1 MLLPVLHFFND
12 GYLAA
17 MPLIL
22 PFASEEFALSLGV
35 VGLLGSLLSFSGIIL
50 AIPAGVTAS
59 KFGALRLLSIGVLFY
74 SLGFLILGLSSGVIT
89 VVLAF
94 IIASIAFGIFH
105 PLAFS
110 AVAKASQ
117 HSSLGR
123 QMGVFAATGDIGRI
137 AFAAAVTF
145 IIGLTSWRFTSLLY
159 AAAAAALFIF
169 SIFLSR
175 GKDVSGQANNE
186 KGKKKIDAALLKNST
201 FMLAN
206 ASSLLDAFANSSLF
220 IFIPFLLTF
229 RGIDAAFIGP
239 FTSIFFIGNL
249 SGKVIMGRLTDRI
262 GQERLF
268 ICCEVF
274 IFISLIMLALSPSVI
289 VISAL
294 AFILGFFSKGTV
306 PITSTM
312 IAQSVGNDEYESAY
326 SVNSLSTSIAN
337 TVAPLFFGVLADFL
351 GVQAIFFACAVAAL
365 CAASLLISSGFR
377 PYSSPVPSPHYV
389 QHFPPSS
396 C

>member
-1 MLLPVLHFFND
+1 MLLPLLHLFND

-59 KFGALRLLSIGVLFY
+59 KFGALRLLSMAVLFY

-175 GKDVSGQANNE
+175 GKDVSGQANHE

-229 RGIDAAFIGP
+229 RGIDAAFIGS

-268 ICCEVF
+268 ICCELF

-294 AFILGFFSKGTV
+294 AFILGFFTKGTV

-351 GVQAIFFACAVAAL
+351 GVQAIFFACAAAAL
-365 CAASLLISSGFR
+365 CAALPSLILLKRKNSGCN
-377 PYSSPVPSPHYV
+377 VKTT
-389 QHFPPSS
+389 
-396 C
+396 

>member
-1 MLLPVLHFFND
+1 MLLPILHLFND

-159 AAAAAALFIF
+159 AAAAAALFIL

-175 GKDVSGQANNE
+175 GKDVSGYGHAE

-229 RGIDAAFIGP
+229 RGIDAAFIGS

-268 ICCEVF
+268 ICCEVS
-274 IFISLIMLALSPSVI
+274 IFISLIMLASVI

-365 CAASLLISSGFR
+365 CAALPSLILLIRKNSG
-377 PYSSPVPSPHYV
+377 
-389 QHFPPSS
+389 
-396 C
+396 CNGKII

>member
-1 MLLPVLHFFND
+1 MLLPILHLFND

-159 AAAAAALFIF
+159 AAAVAALFIL

-175 GKDVSGQANNE
+175 GKDVSGYGHAE
-186 KGKKKIDAALLKNST
+186 KRKKKIDAALLKNST

-229 RGIDAAFIGP
+229 RGIDAAFIGS

-312 IAQSVGNDEYESAY
+312 IAQSVGIDEYESAY

-365 CAASLLISSGFR
+365 CAALPSLILLIRKNSGCN
-377 PYSSPVPSPHYV
+377 VKTT
-389 QHFPPSS
+389 
-396 C
+396 

>member
-1 MLLPVLHFFND
+1 MIF
-12 GYLAA
+12 AA
-17 MPLIL
+17 
-22 PFASEEFALSLGV
+22 F
-35 VGLLGSLLSFSGIIL
+35 LLG
-50 AIPAGVTAS
+50 
-59 KFGALRLLSIGVLFY
+59 
-74 SLGFLILGLSSGVIT
+74 
-89 VVLAF
+89 
-94 IIASIAFGIFH
+94 SIAFGVFH
-105 PLAFS
+105 PIAFS
-110 AVAKASQ
+110 AVAAAA
-117 HSSLGR
+117 R
-123 QMGVFAATGDIGRI
+123 QSDIGKDMGLFAATGDIGRI

-145 IIGLTSWRFTSLLY
+145 IIGLTSWRSASLLY
-159 AAAAAALFIF
+159 AAVAITLFALCFMI
-169 SIFLSR
+169 SLR
-175 GKDVSGQANNE
+175 ARANTAKRPE
-186 KGKKKIDAALLKNST
+186 RRKIDASVLRSRR
-201 FMLAN
+201 FMLSN
-206 ASSLLDAFANSSLF
+206 AASLLDSFANSSLF
-220 IFIPFLLTF
+220 IFIPFLLEY
-229 RGIDAAFIGP
+229 RGIEASFIGL

-365 CAASLLISSGFR
+365 CAALPSLILLIRKNSG
-377 PYSSPVPSPHYV
+377 
-389 QHFPPSS
+389 
-396 C
+396 

>member
-1 MLLPVLHFFND
+1 MLLPILHLFND

-159 AAAAAALFIF
+159 AEAAAALFIL

-175 GKDVSGQANNE
+175 GKDVSGYGHAE

-229 RGIDAAFIGP
+229 RGIDAAFIGS

-365 CAASLLISSGFR
+365 CAALPSLILLIRKNSG
-377 PYSSPVPSPHYV
+377 
-389 QHFPPSS
+389 
-396 C
+396 

>member
-1 MLLPVLHFFND
+1 MLLPILHLFND

-117 HSSLGR
+117 HSSIGR

-159 AAAAAALFIF
+159 AAAAAALFIL

-175 GKDVSGQANNE
+175 GKNVTVQPKDE
-186 KGKKKIDAALLKNST
+186 KGKKKTNAAILRNST

-229 RGIDAAFIGP
+229 RGIDAAFIGS

-268 ICCEVF
+268 ICCELF

-337 TVAPLFFGVLADFL
+337 TAAPLFFGVLADFL

-365 CAASLLISSGFR
+365 CAALPSLILLIRKNSG
-377 PYSSPVPSPHYV
+377 
-389 QHFPPSS
+389 
-396 C
+396 CNGKII

>member
-123 QMGVFAATGDIGRI
+123 QMGIFAATGDIGRI
-137 AFAAAVTF
+137 AFASAVTF

-159 AAAAAALFIF
+159 AAAAAALFIL

-229 RGIDAAFIGP
+229 RGIDAAFIGS
-239 FTSIFFIGNL
+239 FTSFFFIGNL
-249 SGKVIMGRLTDRI
+249 SGKVIMGRLTDRL

-268 ICCEVF
+268 ICCELF

-294 AFILGFFSKGTV
+294 AFILGFFTKGTV

-337 TVAPLFFGVLADFL
+337 TAAPLFFGVLADFL

-365 CAASLLISSGFR
+365 CAALPSLILLIRKISGCN
-377 PYSSPVPSPHYV
+377 VKTT
-389 QHFPPSS
+389 
-396 C
+396 

>member
-94 IIASIAFGIFH
+94 IIASIAFDIFH

-365 CAASLLISSGFR
+365 CAALPSLILLIRKNSG
-377 PYSSPVPSPHYV
+377 
-389 QHFPPSS
+389 
-396 C
+396 CNGKII

>member
-1 MLLPVLHFFND
+1 MLLPLLHLFND

-59 KFGALRLLSIGVLFY
+59 KFGALRLLSMAVLFY

-145 IIGLTSWRFTSLLY
+145 IISLTSWRFTSLLY

-175 GKDVSGQANNE
+175 GKDVSGQANHE

-229 RGIDAAFIGP
+229 RGIDAAFIGS

-268 ICCEVF
+268 ICCELF
-274 IFISLIMLALSPSVI
+274 IFISLIMLALSPSVV

-294 AFILGFFSKGTV
+294 AFILGFFTKGTV

-365 CAASLLISSGFR
+365 CAALPSIILLKRKNSGCN
-377 PYSSPVPSPHYV
+377 VKAI
-389 QHFPPSS
+389 
-396 C
+396 

>member
-1 MLLPVLHFFND
+1 MILPLLHLFND

-22 PFASEEFALSLGV
+22 PFASEEFALSLGI

-59 KFGALRLLSIGVLFY
+59 KFGALRLLSMAVLFY

-175 GKDVSGQANNE
+175 GKDVSGYGHTE

-206 ASSLLDAFANSSLF
+206 ASSLLDTFANSSLF

-229 RGIDAAFIGP
+229 RGIDAAFIGS

-268 ICCEVF
+268 IYCEVF

-337 TVAPLFFGVLADFL
+337 TAAPLFFGVLADFL

-365 CAASLLISSGFR
+365 CAALPSLILLIRKNSG
-377 PYSSPVPSPHYV
+377 
-389 QHFPPSS
+389 
-396 C
+396 

>member
-1 MLLPVLHFFND
+1 MLLPILHLFND

-159 AAAAAALFIF
+159 AAAAAALFIL

-175 GKDVSGQANNE
+175 GKDVSGYGHAE
-186 KGKKKIDAALLKNST
+186 KWKKKIDAALLKNST

-229 RGIDAAFIGP
+229 RGIDAAFIGS

-268 ICCEVF
+268 ICCEVS

-365 CAASLLISSGFR
+365 CAALPSLILLIRKNSG
-377 PYSSPVPSPHYV
+377 
-389 QHFPPSS
+389 
-396 C
+396 

>member
-1 MLLPVLHFFND
+1 MLLPILHLFND

-159 AAAAAALFIF
+159 AAAAAALFIL

-175 GKDVSGQANNE
+175 GKDVSGYGHAE
-186 KGKKKIDAALLKNST
+186 KEKKKIDAALLKNST

-220 IFIPFLLTF
+220 IFIPFLMTF
-229 RGIDAAFIGP
+229 RGIDAAFIGS

-365 CAASLLISSGFR
+365 CAALPSLILLIRKNSGCN
-377 PYSSPVPSPHYV
+377 VKTT
-389 QHFPPSS
+389 
-396 C
+396 

>member
-1 MLLPVLHFFND
+1 MLLPILHLFND

-74 SLGFLILGLSSGVIT
+74 SLGFLILALSSGVIT

-159 AAAAAALFIF
+159 AAAAAALFIL

-175 GKDVSGQANNE
+175 GKDVSGYGHAE
-186 KGKKKIDAALLKNST
+186 KGKKKIDTALLKNSA

-229 RGIDAAFIGP
+229 RGIDAAFIGS

-268 ICCEVF
+268 ICCELF

-294 AFILGFFSKGTV
+294 AFILGFFSKGTI

-337 TVAPLFFGVLADFL
+337 TAAPLFFGVLADFL

-365 CAASLLISSGFR
+365 CAALPSLILLIRKNSG
-377 PYSSPVPSPHYV
+377 
-389 QHFPPSS
+389 
-396 C
+396 CNGKII

>member
-59 KFGALRLLSIGVLFY
+59 KFGALRLLSMAVLFY

-123 QMGVFAATGDIGRI
+123 QMGIFAATGDIGRI
-137 AFAAAVTF
+137 AFASAVTF

-159 AAAAAALFIF
+159 AAAAAALFIT

-175 GKDVSGQANNE
+175 GKNVAGRSNDE
-186 KGKKKIDAALLKNST
+186 KGKKKINAAILKNST

-229 RGIDAAFIGP
+229 RGIDAAFIGS

-268 ICCEVF
+268 ICCELF
-274 IFISLIMLALSPSVI
+274 IFISLIMLALSPSVM

-294 AFILGFFSKGTV
+294 AFILGFFTKGTV

-337 TVAPLFFGVLADFL
+337 TAAPLFFGVLADFL

-365 CAASLLISSGFR
+365 CAALPSIILLKRKNSGCN
-377 PYSSPVPSPHYV
+377 VKAI
-389 QHFPPSS
+389 
-396 C
+396 

>member
-22 PFASEEFALSLGV
+22 PFASQEFALSLGV

-59 KFGALRLLSIGVLFY
+59 RFGALRLLSMAVLFY

-117 HSSLGR
+117 HSSMGR

-137 AFAAAVTF
+137 AFASAVTF

-159 AAAAAALFIF
+159 AAAAAALFIP

-175 GKDVSGQANNE
+175 GKNVAGRSKDE
-186 KGKKKIDAALLKNST
+186 KGKKKIDAVILKNST

-229 RGIDAAFIGP
+229 RGIDAAFIGS
-239 FTSIFFIGNL
+239 FTSVFFIGNL

-268 ICCEVF
+268 ICCELF

-294 AFILGFFSKGTV
+294 AFILGFFTKGTV

-351 GVQAIFFACAVAAL
+351 GVQAIFFACAAAAL
-365 CAASLLISSGFR
+365 CAALPSLILLKRKNSGCN
-377 PYSSPVPSPHYV
+377 VKTT
-389 QHFPPSS
+389 
-396 C
+396 

>member
-1 MLLPVLHFFND
+1 MLLPLLHLFND

-94 IIASIAFGIFH
+94 IIASMAFGIFH

-159 AAAAAALFIF
+159 AAAAAALFIL

-229 RGIDAAFIGP
+229 RGIDAAFIGS

-268 ICCEVF
+268 ICCELF
-274 IFISLIMLALSPSVI
+274 IFISLIMLALSPSVM

-294 AFILGFFSKGTV
+294 AFILGFFTKGTV

-365 CAASLLISSGFR
+365 CAALPSLILLKRKNSGCN
-377 PYSSPVPSPHYV
+377 VKTT
-389 QHFPPSS
+389 
-396 C
+396 

>member
-1 MLLPVLHFFND
+1 MLLPILHLFND

-94 IIASIAFGIFH
+94 IIASMAFGIFH

-159 AAAAAALFIF
+159 AAAAVALFIL

-229 RGIDAAFIGP
+229 RGIDAAFIGS

-365 CAASLLISSGFR
+365 CAALPSLILLIRKNSG
-377 PYSSPVPSPHYV
+377 
-389 QHFPPSS
+389 
-396 C
+396 

>member
-365 CAASLLISSGFR
+365 CAALPSLILLIRKNSG
-377 PYSSPVPSPHYV
+377 
-389 QHFPPSS
+389 
-396 C
+396 

>member
-1 MLLPVLHFFND
+1 MLLPILHLFND

-74 SLGFLILGLSSGVIT
+74 SLGFLILALSSGVIT

-268 ICCEVF
+268 ICCELF
-274 IFISLIMLALSPSVI
+274 IFISLIILALSPSVI
-289 VISAL
+289 VISTL
-294 AFILGFFSKGTV
+294 AFILGFFTKGTV

-365 CAASLLISSGFR
+365 CAALPSIILLKRKNSGAT
-377 PYSSPVPSPHYV
+377 
-389 QHFPPSS
+389 
-396 C
+396 

>member
-1 MLLPVLHFFND
+1 MLLPLLHLFND

-59 KFGALRLLSIGVLFY
+59 KFGALRLLSMAVLFY

-159 AAAAAALFIF
+159 AAAAAALFIL

-229 RGIDAAFIGP
+229 RGIDAAFIGS

-268 ICCEVF
+268 ICCELF
-274 IFISLIMLALSPSVI
+274 IFISLIMLALSPSVM

-294 AFILGFFSKGTV
+294 AFILGFFTKGTV

-337 TVAPLFFGVLADFL
+337 TLAPLFFGVLADFL

-365 CAASLLISSGFR
+365 CAALPSLILLKRKNSGCN
-377 PYSSPVPSPHYV
+377 VKTT
-389 QHFPPSS
+389 
-396 C
+396 

>member
-59 KFGALRLLSIGVLFY
+59 KFGALRLLSMAVLFY

-268 ICCEVF
+268 ICCELF
-274 IFISLIMLALSPSVI
+274 IFISLIILALSPSVI
-289 VISAL
+289 VISTL
-294 AFILGFFSKGTV
+294 AFILGFFTKGTV

-365 CAASLLISSGFR
+365 CAALPSIILLKRKNSGAT
-377 PYSSPVPSPHYV
+377 
-389 QHFPPSS
+389 
-396 C
+396 

>member
-59 KFGALRLLSIGVLFY
+59 RFGALKLLSMAVLFY

-159 AAAAAALFIF
+159 AAAAAALFIL

-229 RGIDAAFIGP
+229 RGIDAAFIGS
-239 FTSIFFIGNL
+239 FTSFFFIGNL

-268 ICCEVF
+268 ICCELF

-294 AFILGFFSKGTV
+294 AFILGFFTKGTV

-337 TVAPLFFGVLADFL
+337 TAAPLFFGVLADFL
-351 GVQAIFFACAVAAL
+351 GGQAIFFACAVAAL
-365 CAASLLISSGFR
+365 CAALPSIILLKRKNSDAT
-377 PYSSPVPSPHYV
+377 
-389 QHFPPSS
+389 
-396 C
+396 

>member
-1 MLLPVLHFFND
+1 MLLPILHLFND

-159 AAAAAALFIF
+159 AGSRCRAVH
-169 SIFLSR
+169 SQHLSLQR
-175 GKDVSGQANNE
+175 
-186 KGKKKIDAALLKNST
+186 KGCI
-201 FMLAN
+201 
-206 ASSLLDAFANSSLF
+206 
-220 IFIPFLLTF
+220 
-229 RGIDAAFIGP
+229 
-239 FTSIFFIGNL
+239 
-249 SGKVIMGRLTDRI
+249 RLWT
-262 GQERLF
+262 
-268 ICCEVF
+268 C
-274 IFISLIMLALSPSVI
+274 
-289 VISAL
+289 
-294 AFILGFFSKGTV
+294 
-306 PITSTM
+306 
-312 IAQSVGNDEYESAY
+312 
-326 SVNSLSTSIAN
+326 
-337 TVAPLFFGVLADFL
+337 
-351 GVQAIFFACAVAAL
+351 
-365 CAASLLISSGFR
+365 
-377 PYSSPVPSPHYV
+377 
-389 QHFPPSS
+389 
-396 C
+396 

>member
-1 MLLPVLHFFND
+1 MILPLLHLFND

-22 PFASEEFALSLGV
+22 PFASEEFALSLGI

-59 KFGALRLLSIGVLFY
+59 KFGALRLLSMGVLFY

-123 QMGVFAATGDIGRI
+123 QIGVFAATGDIGRI

-159 AAAAAALFIF
+159 AAAAAALFIL

-175 GKDVSGQANNE
+175 GKDVSGYGHTE
-186 KGKKKIDAALLKNST
+186 KGKKKIDAALLKNSS

-229 RGIDAAFIGP
+229 RGIDAAFIGS

-268 ICCEVF
+268 IYCEVF

-337 TVAPLFFGVLADFL
+337 TAAPLFFGVLADFL

-365 CAASLLISSGFR
+365 CAALPSLILLIRKNSG
-377 PYSSPVPSPHYV
+377 
-389 QHFPPSS
+389 
-396 C
+396 

>member
-1 MLLPVLHFFND
+1 MLLPILHLFND

-17 MPLIL
+17 MSLIL

-59 KFGALRLLSIGVLFY
+59 KFGALRLLSMGVLVY

-159 AAAAAALFIF
+159 AAAAAALFIL

-175 GKDVSGQANNE
+175 GKDVSGYGHAE
-186 KGKKKIDAALLKNST
+186 KGKKKIDTALLKNST

-229 RGIDAAFIGP
+229 RGIDAAFIGS

-268 ICCEVF
+268 IYCEVF

-337 TVAPLFFGVLADFL
+337 TAAPFFFGVLADFL
-351 GVQAIFFACAVAAL
+351 GVQAIFFSCAVAAL
-365 CAASLLISSGFR
+365 CAALPSLILLIRKNSG
-377 PYSSPVPSPHYV
+377 
-389 QHFPPSS
+389 
-396 C
+396 

>member
-1 MLLPVLHFFND
+1 MLLPILHLFND

-59 KFGALRLLSIGVLFY
+59 KFGALRLLSMGVLVY

-159 AAAAAALFIF
+159 AAAAAALFIL

-175 GKDVSGQANNE
+175 GKDVSGYGHTE

-229 RGIDAAFIGP
+229 RGIDAAFIGS

-268 ICCEVF
+268 ICCEAF

-351 GVQAIFFACAVAAL
+351 GVQAIFFSCAVAAL
-365 CAASLLISSGFR
+365 CAALPSLILLIRKNSG
-377 PYSSPVPSPHYV
+377 
-389 QHFPPSS
+389 
-396 C
+396 

>member
-59 KFGALRLLSIGVLFY
+59 KFGALRLLSMAVLFY

-123 QMGVFAATGDIGRI
+123 QMGIFAATRDIGRI
-137 AFAAAVTF
+137 AFASAVTF

-159 AAAAAALFIF
+159 AAAAAALFIT

-175 GKDVSGQANNE
+175 GKNVAGRSNDE
-186 KGKKKIDAALLKNST
+186 KGKKKINAAILKNST

-229 RGIDAAFIGP
+229 RGIDAAFIGS

-268 ICCEVF
+268 ICCELF
-274 IFISLIMLALSPSVI
+274 IFISLIMLALSPSVM

-294 AFILGFFSKGTV
+294 AFILGFFTKGTV

-351 GVQAIFFACAVAAL
+351 GVHAIFFACAVAAL
-365 CAASLLISSGFR
+365 CAALPSIILLKRKNSDAT
-377 PYSSPVPSPHYV
+377 
-389 QHFPPSS
+389 
-396 C
+396 